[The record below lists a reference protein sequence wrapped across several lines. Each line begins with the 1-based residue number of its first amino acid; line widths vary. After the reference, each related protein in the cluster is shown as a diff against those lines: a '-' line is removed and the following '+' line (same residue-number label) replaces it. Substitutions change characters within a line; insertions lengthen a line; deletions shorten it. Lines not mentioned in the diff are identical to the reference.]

1 MKHLL
6 VTIFIWLCCTIGAQ
20 GQVFTSQTIPDSVW
34 TTMQGRTWH
43 DNPYIN
49 RSDLRYLRISHYDL
63 EGRIHVGE
71 LICNKLIAQKL
82 LAIFRELYRA
92 HYPIQQMRLPDNYE
106 ADDERQMRAN
116 NTSCFCYR
124 NVSGSKNLSKHA
136 RGLAIDINPL
146 YNPYIRYSKKDGSQ
160 IVEPATGKPYV
171 DRKADFPYKITTN
184 DLCYKLFIK
193 HGFSWGGAWR
203 TMKDYQHFEFRL

>member
-92 HYPIQQMRLPDNYE
+92 HYPIQQMRLPDNYG

-171 DRKADFPYKITTN
+171 DRKVDFPYKITTN

-203 TMKDYQHFEFRL
+203 TIKDYQHFEFRL

>member
-1 MKHLL
+1 MKQLL
-6 VTIFIWLCCTIGAQ
+6 STISIWLCCTLGAQ
-20 GQVFTSQTIPDSVW
+20 GQIFSSQAIPDSVW
-34 TTMQGRTWH
+34 QIMQGRTWH
-43 DNPYIN
+43 DNPYIR

-63 EGRIHVGE
+63 EGHPHVGE

-82 LAIFRELYRA
+82 LIIFRELYAA
-92 HYPIQQMRLPDNYE
+92 HYPIQQMRLPDNYG

-146 YNPYIRYSKKDGSQ
+146 YNPYIKYSKKDGHQ
-160 IVEPATGKPYV
+160 IVEPVTGNLTLIVRP
-171 DRKADFPYKITTN
+171 IS
-184 DLCYKLFIK
+184 LIK
-193 HGFSWGGAWR
+193 
-203 TMKDYQHFEFRL
+203 

>member
-92 HYPIQQMRLPDNYE
+92 HYPIQQMRLPDNYG

-124 NVSGSKNLSKHA
+124 NVSGSKKLSKHA

-171 DRKADFPYKITTN
+171 DRKVDFPYKITTN

-203 TMKDYQHFEFRL
+203 TIKDYQHFEFRL